1 MPGENNRNFTPKEP
15 EQITFEGFFD
25 ENDNDEKKVEKKEP
39 TFDEQMSNKQDIDEK
54 KNTAALDNNVEPL
67 NVKNK
72 SEFIP
77 QQSKNEVAEET
88 KKRTLTDILLAPVR
102 FIKFIIAKAIQL
114 LDRIT
119 GYDKLVIKDPNLLAT
134 EENNKNA
141 HSAKDEK
148 TQEQMREEALTRG
161 EQNMEHKN
169 EAMKFEE
176 FLNDTYGLN
185 GRSFVVKPLQYEGH
199 EAMFDIETTVDGNIY
214 RDTIGAM
221 SNSCLH
227 TNMYKENITNELN
240 CAWMKYTQ
248 EKQNELTIK
257 NGTEVL
263 RSKLNEMVNDLQD
276 KRSPIAKHQ
285 KKAFMINGVYMYAS
299 VTSVLNGEPE
309 ITLRPY
315 LVTRN
320 GESSTKGFPGLE
332 EKYTF
337 GLSEISEESPK
348 LATLVGDMQNAS
360 SKLYTQAFDRDMNN
374 IIDKVVANDINKN
387 ISKVSP
393 DLAEQ
398 LSVKPIGINKGV
410 FELELTAGK
419 DATTIKFNRKGHIVD
434 GFDGPEKP
442 LLETFAINAIA
453 QTMDSNLKITPE
465 ELKANVYKVHDD
477 IKVFERKNKDVD
489 MASKDFN
496 IGYSNVTISKSDKKD
511 KNSDAITVTQRDLN
525 DGTYLS
531 SPKSYTL
538 TVNSADREFE
548 VAANEINK
556 TNFSI
561 GRDEKEYVDSIVKES
576 VQNIVIERA
585 LDINLETLKSTEKDI
600 DEVLQDANEKGNEEL
615 GNENRYPVEQGRD
628 TYETS
633 L

>member
-25 ENDNDEKKVEKKEP
+25 ENANDEKKVEKKEP
-39 TFDEQMSNKQDIDEK
+39 TFNEQMSNKQDIDEK
-54 KNTAALDNNVEPL
+54 KDAAALDNNVEPL

-119 GYDKLVIKDPNLLAT
+119 GYDKLAVKDPNLLAT

-148 TQEQMREEALTRG
+148 TQEQMREEALIRG

-199 EAMFDIETTVDGNIY
+199 EAMFDIETTVDGNVY

-248 EKQNELTIK
+248 EKQSELTIK

-263 RSKLNEMVNDLQD
+263 RSKLNEMVNSLQD
-276 KRSPIAKHQ
+276 KHNPIAKHQ

-299 VTSVLNGEPE
+299 ATSVLNGETE

-348 LATLVGDMQNAS
+348 LAKLVGDMQNAS
-360 SKLYTQAFDRDMNN
+360 SKLYTQAFDRDMNG

-387 ISKVSP
+387 ISKISP

-398 LSVKPIGINKGV
+398 LSVKPIGIKKGV

-419 DATTIKFNRKGHIVD
+419 DVTTIKFNRKGHIVD

-442 LLETFAINAIA
+442 LLETFAMNAIA
-453 QTMDSNLKITPE
+453 KTMDSNLKITPE
-465 ELKANVYKVHDD
+465 ELKANIYKVHDD
-477 IKVFERKNKDVD
+477 IKVLERKNKDVD
-489 MASKDFN
+489 MALKDFKM
-496 IGYSNVTISKSDKKD
+496 GYSNITISKSDKKD
-511 KNSDAITVTQRDLN
+511 KNSDAITITQRDLN

-531 SPKSYTL
+531 SPKTYIL
-538 TVNSADREFE
+538 TVNSADRDFE
-548 VAANEINK
+548 MAANEINK

-615 GNENRYPVEQGRD
+615 GNENRDPVEQDRSTD
-628 TYETS
+628 ETS

>member
-25 ENDNDEKKVEKKEP
+25 ENANDEKKVEKKEP
-39 TFDEQMSNKQDIDEK
+39 TFNEQMSNKQDIDEK
-54 KNTAALDNNVEPL
+54 KDAAALDNNVEPL

-119 GYDKLVIKDPNLLAT
+119 GYDKLVVKDPNLLAT

-148 TQEQMREEALTRG
+148 TQEQMREEALIRG

-199 EAMFDIETTVDGNIY
+199 EAMFDIETTVDGNVY

-248 EKQNELTIK
+248 EKQSELTIK

-263 RSKLNEMVNDLQD
+263 RSKLNEMVNSLQD
-276 KRSPIAKHQ
+276 KHNPIAKHQ

-299 VTSVLNGEPE
+299 ATSVLNGETE

-348 LATLVGDMQNAS
+348 LAKLVGDMQNAS
-360 SKLYTQAFDRDMNN
+360 SKLYTQAFDRDMNG

-419 DATTIKFNRKGHIVD
+419 DVTTIKFNRKGHIVD

-453 QTMDSNLKITPE
+453 KTMDSNLKITPE
-465 ELKANVYKVHDD
+465 GLKANIYKVHDD
-477 IKVFERKNKDVD
+477 IKVLERKNKDVD

-496 IGYSNVTISKSDKKD
+496 MGYSNITISKLDKKD
-511 KNSDAITVTQRDLN
+511 KSSDAITITQRDLN
-525 DGTYLS
+525 DGAYLS
-531 SPKSYTL
+531 SPKIYTL
-538 TVNSADREFE
+538 TVNSVDRDFE

-615 GNENRYPVEQGRD
+615 SNENRDSVEQDRNTD
-628 TYETS
+628 ETS

>member
-25 ENDNDEKKVEKKEP
+25 EDANDEKKVEDKEP
-39 TFDEQMSNKQDIDEK
+39 TFDEQMSNRQDIDEK
-54 KNTAALDNNVEPL
+54 KDTAALDNNVEPL

-88 KKRTLTDILLAPVR
+88 KKRTLTDILLAPIR

-119 GYDKLVIKDPNLLAT
+119 GYDKLAIKDPNLLAT

-148 TQEQMREEALTRG
+148 TQEQMREEALIRG

-176 FLNDTYGLN
+176 FLNNTYGLN

-199 EAMFDIETTVDGNIY
+199 EAMFDIETTVNGNVY
-214 RDTIGAM
+214 RDTIGTM

-248 EKQNELTIK
+248 EKQSGPIIE

-263 RSKLNEMVNDLQD
+263 RSKLNEMVNNLQD
-276 KRSPIAKHQ
+276 KHNPVAKHQ

-299 VTSVLNGEPE
+299 ATSVLNGEPE

-348 LATLVGDMQNAS
+348 LAKLVGDMQNAS

-374 IIDKVVANDINKN
+374 IIDKVVANNINKSFN
-387 ISKVSP
+387 KTSP
-393 DLAEQ
+393 DLAKQ
-398 LSVKPIGINKGV
+398 LSVKPIGINKDI

-419 DATTIKFNRKGHIVD
+419 DVTTIKFNRKGHIVD
-434 GFDGPEKP
+434 SFDGPEKP

-453 QTMDSNLKITPE
+453 KTMDSNLKITPE
-465 ELKANVYKVHDD
+465 ELKANIYKVHDD
-477 IKVFERKNKDVD
+477 IKVLERKNKDVD
-489 MASKDFN
+489 MASKDLKM
-496 IGYSNVTISKSDKKD
+496 GYSNITISKSDKKD
-511 KNSDAITVTQRDLN
+511 KNSDAITITQRDLN

-531 SPKSYTL
+531 SPKTYTL
-538 TVNSADREFE
+538 TVNSADRDFE
-548 VAANEINK
+548 VAADEINK

-561 GRDEKEYVDSIVKES
+561 GRDEKEYIDSIVKES
-576 VQNIVIERA
+576 VQNIVVERA

-615 GNENRYPVEQGRD
+615 GNENRDPVEQDRNTD
-628 TYETS
+628 EAS